1 MMRSMLLW
9 YVRSLI
15 VGVAPYMGIKY
26 IIGTVRL
33 HLGSCVEDT
42 LTVTQSLMIEYF
54 DEGDENFIVL

>member
-1 MMRSMLLW
+1 M
-9 YVRSLI
+9 
-15 VGVAPYMGIKY
+15 APYMGIKY

>member
-1 MMRSMLLW
+1 
-9 YVRSLI
+9 VRSLV

-26 IIGTVRL
+26 IIGTARL

-42 LTVTQSLMIEYF
+42 LTITQSLMIEYF